1 MSVDVIGPIES
12 GAAVGADGVATIS
25 KTTPVDSIGLLL
37 GVYVE
42 YTGDK
47 PGTTD
52 VLVETLG
59 ADPVAPAETLLSL
72 VNKITDGWF
81 HPRLLIDTSLGVEV
95 AGVFDYFAVADKI
108 KVTLSQANTD
118 DSVRVWLRVWK
129 Q

>member
-12 GAAVGADGVATIS
+12 GAAVGGAGVATIS
-25 KTTPVDSIGLLL
+25 KTMGVDAIGLLL
-37 GVYVE
+37 SVYVE

-72 VNKITDGWF
+72 VDKVTDGWF
-81 HPRLLIDTSLGVEV
+81 HPRLLIDTNLGVEV
-95 AGVFDYFAVADKI
+95 ANVYDYFAVMDKV
-108 KVTLSQANTD
+108 KVTLAQANTD
-118 DSVRVWLRVWK
+118 DSVRVWLKVWK